1 MSPAEVSGHMA
12 AAASAATTGGVPA
25 QGDAMAPAASA
36 TSAARCASPAS
47 PASPTRP
54 ASAPPRRAWR
64 TGTQDLSEALALWR
78 LWVFWGWLDVRQ
90 RYRRSL
96 LGPFWVTLTMGISIL
111 ATGLVYAYLF
121 RQDVR
126 EYLPYVASGFVL
138 WSLVAGYIGEACLV
152 FVQNEG
158 FIGQLRL
165 PYLVYPLRLMWRY
178 LAFFAHHALV
188 LLGVLLL
195 FVPVHLAG
203 LLSAL
208 AGLALACVNVLW
220 LGVLLGLLS
229 VRLRDLPV
237 LVGTLLQ
244 VAFLVTPVIWPARA
258 LGSRAFVAQWN
269 PLYHLLES
277 VRGPLLD
284 ASLPVLNHHLAL
296 SAGFAVAGSLLTL
309 AVYARARHRL
319 LYWL

>member
-1 MSPAEVSGHMA
+1 MTA
-12 AAASAATTGGVPA
+12 AACQALPP
-25 QGDAMAPAASA
+25 PAAA
-36 TSAARCASPAS
+36 HRVLH
-47 PASPTRP
+47 
-54 ASAPPRRAWR
+54 
-64 TGTQDLSEALALWR
+64 DLAESLALWR

-111 ATGLVYAYLF
+111 ATGGVYAYLF

-138 WSLVAGYIGEACLV
+138 WSLVAGFIGEACTV
-152 FVQNEG
+152 FIQNEG

-188 LLGVLLL
+188 LLAVLLL
-195 FVPVHLAG
+195 FVPVHPSG

-208 AGLALACVNVLW
+208 LGLMLACLNVLW

-237 LVGTLLQ
+237 LVATLLQ
-244 VAFLVTPVIWPARA
+244 VAFLVTPVIWPVRA

-277 VRGPLLD
+277 VRGPLLQAD
-284 ASLPVLNHHLAL
+284 LPVFNHHLAL
-296 SAGFAVAGSLLTL
+296 SAAFAACGSLATL
-309 AVYARARHRL
+309 ALYARMRRGL
-319 LYWL
+319 LYLL